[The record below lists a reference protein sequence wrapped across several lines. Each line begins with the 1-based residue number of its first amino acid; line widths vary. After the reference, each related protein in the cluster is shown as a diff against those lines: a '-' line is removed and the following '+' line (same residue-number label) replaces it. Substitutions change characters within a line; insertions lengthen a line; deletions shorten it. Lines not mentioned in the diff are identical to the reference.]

1 MQFADM
7 NNIGGKYA
15 GAISAALFLQ
25 EFVDNKP
32 YAHIDMAGPV
42 WASKAGATGWGAKL
56 VIEWVCQTAI
66 LASIVP
72 GPSSEEGAAKKKRP
86 LFWWLGHC
94 VFSRSCFPRRHA
106 L

>member
-42 WASKAGATGWGAKL
+42 WATKAGATGWGAKL
-56 VIEWVCQTAI
+56 ITEWISQIALI
-66 LASIVP
+66 SNNAS
-72 GPSSEEGAAKKKRP
+72 GPTSEEGPAKKKRHFF
-86 LFWWLGHC
+86 L
-94 VFSRSCFPRRHA
+94 
-106 L
+106 

>member
-56 VIEWVCQTAI
+56 VTEWICQSAL
-66 LASIVP
+66 LANNVP
-72 GPSSEEGAAKKKRP
+72 GPNSKEGSANKKR
-86 LFWWLGHC
+86 LFFL
-94 VFSRSCFPRRHA
+94 
-106 L
+106 